1 VTSCAHQDRE
11 FCDNL
16 ELIMKATSLQRS
28 RSPGLSHSVVF
39 AVLVVAALFTLV
51 PAGATAQAV
60 PELAGES
67 LVQVLRQGGFTI
79 YFRHEATNWSQS
91 DDIRQSGDWL
101 SCDGNE
107 VRQLSTAGRQ
117 SATLTGQAIGTLG
130 IPVGRVL
137 ASPYCRTV
145 ETARLMN
152 LGEVEPSTDVIN
164 LRVDDY
170 FGGRPA
176 VVATARDLLGQAP
189 KGGTNTVVVAHG
201 NVAQAATSV
210 YPAEGEGLV
219 FEAGGQN
226 GFRFIGRL
234 KPAEWQELVNTLKP

>member
-1 VTSCAHQDRE
+1 MGQDNE
-11 FCDNL
+11 FCDNF
-16 ELIMKATSLQRS
+16 ELVMKAISLQRP
-28 RSPGLSHSVVF
+28 RSTGLSHPVVF
-39 AVLVVAALFTLV
+39 TVLVVAVLFTLV
-51 PAGATAQAV
+51 PVRAMAQAA
-60 PELAGES
+60 PALAGKA
-67 LVQVLRQGGFTI
+67 LVQALRQGGFTI

-91 DDIRQSGDWL
+91 DDIQQTGDWL

-117 SATLTGQAIGTLG
+117 SATATGQAIRALG
-130 IPVGRVL
+130 VPVGRVL

-164 LRVDDY
+164 LRVADY

-176 VVATARDLLGQAP
+176 VVTTARALLAQAP

-201 NVAQAATSV
+201 NVAQAATPV
-210 YPAEGEGLV
+210 YPDEGEGLV
-219 FEAGGQN
+219 FEIDGQS

-234 KPAEWQELVNTLKP
+234 KPAEWQELANTLKP